1 MKNKRGYNK
10 LGIFFGKKKKEDNSK
25 LNPEKLQ
32 QEIEQELWKDLTK
45 DLSLTPHLKEEIK
58 KLVKER
64 AKEELQKEL
73 KDRYAELR
81 EEEIEI
87 APPEERIKE
96 VVMYPRL
103 SLNIRIQH
111 IILMVSTVIL
121 IITGLPLKFHET
133 DWAKFFFSTIG
144 GLQAG
149 RILHRIGAVGL
160 IGIALYHLLYL
171 AFSREGREIFKEL
184 LPRIKDFKDLWIMLN
199 YFLGRKRERAK
210 FGKFTYVEKFDYW
223 AVYWGMVVMVLSGL
237 ILWFLEPTLR
247 IFPKFIADIAKEAH
261 SDEALLATSAIII
274 WHFYNAH
281 LNPEKFPMNKS
292 WLTGKISEEE
302 IKREHFLDWVK
313 IQKEEETEIEDKRGE
328 EGEFKE

>member
-1 MKNKRGYNK
+1 

-32 QEIEQELWKDLTK
+32 QEIEQELWEDLTK
-45 DLSLTPHLKEEIK
+45 DLSLTPHLQDEIK
-58 KLVKER
+58 NLVRER
-64 AKEELQKEL
+64 AREELQKEL
-73 KDRYAELR
+73 KDRYAEI
-81 EEEIEI
+81 EKEKIEI
-87 APPEERIKE
+87 PPPEEKKE
-96 VVMYPRL
+96 LVMYPRF

-111 IILMVSTVIL
+111 IILMVSTLIL
-121 IITGLPLKFHET
+121 IITGLPIKFHELT
-133 DWAKFFFSTIG
+133 WAKFFFSTVG
-144 GLQAG
+144 GLQVG

-160 IGIALYHLLYL
+160 IGIAFYHLLFL
-171 AFSREGREIFKEL
+171 ALSREGRGIFKEL
-184 LPRIKDFKDLWIMLN
+184 LPRVQDLKNLWIMLN
-199 YFLGRKRERAK
+199 YFLGRKREKAK

-223 AVYWGMVVMVLSGL
+223 AVYWGMVIMVLSGL
-237 ILWFLEPTLR
+237 VLWFLGTALR
-247 IFPKFIADIAKEAH
+247 IFPKFVADIAKEAH
-261 SDEALLATSAIII
+261 SDEALLATSAIIV

>member
-1 MKNKRGYNK
+1 

-32 QEIEQELWKDLTK
+32 QEIEQELWEDLTK
-45 DLSLTPHLKEEIK
+45 DLSLTPHLQDEIK
-58 KLVKER
+58 NLVKER
-64 AKEELQKEL
+64 AREELQKEL
-73 KDRYAELR
+73 KDRYAELK
-81 EEEIEI
+81 EEKVEIL
-87 APPEERIKE
+87 PPEEKKE
-96 VVMYPRL
+96 EVMYPRL

-111 IILMVSTVIL
+111 IILMASTLIL
-121 IITGLPLKFHET
+121 IITGLPIKFHESA
-133 DWAKFFFSTIG
+133 WAVNFFSIIG
-144 GLQAG
+144 GLQVG
-149 RILHRIGAVGL
+149 RILHRVGAVGL
-160 IGIALYHLLYL
+160 IGIALYHLLFL

-184 LPRIKDFKDLWIMLN
+184 LPRVQDFKNLWIMLN
-199 YFLGRKRERAK
+199 YFLGRKREKAK

-261 SDEALLATSAIII
+261 SDEALLATLAILI

-292 WLTGKISEEE
+292 WLTGNISEGE